1 MVFAEQAYKTRVDI
15 LHGEKGQIQQPQ
27 YIIEG
32 TVVPG
37 FEAVR
42 DMFAQHFEDGC
53 EDKAQV
59 CAYVKGVKVVELWG
73 EQVAKVEAASVDY
86 GQDGLQ
92 NIFSSG
98 KSLTALVI
106 AMLVDRGHLSYDQPI
121 SAIWPEFSSDDGK
134 YSKQKITVAE
144 LMRHEAGMYH
154 FSTPIKITELTTESI
169 QSGNVSRIIEQQ
181 HPAHEPGSKRHYH
194 AITRGWIANEI
205 VRRADPQHR
214 TIATFVAQEIAAPLG
229 LEKELSVGA
238 PEALWHKVAPVQ
250 APHLWWT
257 WAQMLLPR
265 AMGGGKLPVS
275 SKVMQAMVVALAP
288 VLATA
293 DMFMSSSLFNKIG
306 NSNSKASGS
315 IDFSSAEEGEVAH
328 DSTSNSAKD
337 QSSVL
342 ASAMNQM
349 NSPAWRRAEIP
360 SANVHA
366 SARALA
372 KVAAVIVEG
381 GAICRNDAAH
391 AQTEACSE
399 QRIISKE
406 GIRTANA
413 DAVSKVTTGI
423 ARSRTTY
430 FSNAGWT
437 AYKNMQDGCGREGY
451 VGWMGA
457 GGSAFQWHPEQR
469 IGFGYAMNQM
479 ELTPSN
485 ERAAA
490 LQKVVL
496 DCAVKHAAGM

>member
-1 MVFAEQAYKTRVDI
+1 M
-15 LHGEKGQIQQPQ
+15 
-27 YIIEG
+27 
-32 TVVPG
+32 
-37 FEAVR
+37 
-42 DMFAQHFEDGC
+42 
-53 EDKAQV
+53 
-59 CAYVKGVKVVELWG
+59 
-73 EQVAKVEAASVDY
+73 
-86 GQDGLQ
+86 
-92 NIFSSG
+92 
-98 KSLTALVI
+98 
-106 AMLVDRGHLSYDQPI
+106 
-121 SAIWPEFSSDDGK
+121 
-134 YSKQKITVAE
+134 
-144 LMRHEAGMYH
+144 
-154 FSTPIKITELTTESI
+154 
-169 QSGNVSRIIEQQ
+169 GN
-181 HPAHEPGSKRHYH
+181 
-194 AITRGWIANEI
+194 
-205 VRRADPQHR
+205 
-214 TIATFVAQEIAAPLG
+214 
-229 LEKELSVGA
+229 
-238 PEALWHKVAPVQ
+238 
-250 APHLWWT
+250 
-257 WAQMLLPR
+257 MLLPTR
-265 AMGGGKLPVS
+265 LGGGRVPVS
-275 SKVMQAMVVALAP
+275 SAAMRMM
-288 VLATA
+288 VLAAVPIVKLCQLIYGEQPIGTDA
-293 DMFMSSSLFNKIG
+293 VYDNRSSEDKDTEMKNAKGAKLLSPV
-306 NSNSKASGS
+306 NS
-315 IDFSSAEEGEVAH
+315 V
-328 DSTSNSAKD
+328 
-337 QSSVL
+337 
-342 ASAMNQM
+342 
-349 NSPAWRRAEIP
+349 AWRKAEIP

-372 KVAAVIVEG
+372 KVAATVVEG